1 MSTPKKRLGE
11 LLIHSGLITE
21 EDCNRALRM
30 QVGGNRRLGRILVKM
45 GTITSDQLLET
56 LADQFEL
63 PIIEIEQEY
72 SNAVK
77 GMLPRYLCTKYE
89 VFPLGLERDTI
100 LKVAMADPSDS
111 EAITD
116 MENFTGKAVQPC
128 LARQTDIHQAIKRHV
143 RLSWNDIFNPQSY
156 TRYAKIAS
164 SLALVLIII
173 VSGFTYRFYIQAKY
187 GTVTRTADAV
197 IYKNHDLMVGI
208 DQTGKA
214 TLLGRGAHATGYYS
228 ISFDSPTALAKFI
241 DTKQDDLSTNQY
253 EWAKWAVTSAH

>member
-21 EDCNRALRM
+21 EDCNRALKM

-45 GTITSDQLLET
+45 GTITSDQLLDI
-56 LADQFEL
+56 LAAQFEL
-63 PIIEIEQEY
+63 PITDIAQEY
-72 SNAVK
+72 NPAAK
-77 GMLPRYLCTKYE
+77 GLLPRYLCTKYE
-89 VFPLGLERDTI
+89 VFPLGLERETI

-116 MENFTGKAVQPC
+116 IEAFTGKAVQPC
-128 LARQTDIHQAIKRHV
+128 LARQADIHQAIKRHI
-143 RLSWNDIFNPQSY
+143 RLSASDIFNPQSY
-156 TRYAKIAS
+156 TRYAKLAS
-164 SLALVLIII
+164 SLALVLIVII
-173 VSGFTYRFYIQAKY
+173 AGFTYRFYALAKY
-187 GTVTRTADAV
+187 GTITRTAEAI

-228 ISFDSPTALAKFI
+228 ITFDSPTALAKFV
-241 DTKQDDLSTNQY
+241 DNKKDDLSTNQY
-253 EWAKWAVTSAH
+253 EWAKWAISQSR